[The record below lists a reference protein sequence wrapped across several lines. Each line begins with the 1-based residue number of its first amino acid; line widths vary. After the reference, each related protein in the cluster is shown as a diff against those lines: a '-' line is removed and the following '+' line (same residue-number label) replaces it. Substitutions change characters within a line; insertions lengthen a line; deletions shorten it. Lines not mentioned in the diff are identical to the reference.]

1 MVSVRFPSRGMLVLL
16 PLLLVLPG
24 CQRERRGLTSPT
36 SHTAAQRVGMI
47 TEARAIDIAKKDLAV
62 NNMTKALESE
72 PITVELKGDRY
83 LVTFGDRRSIPPT
96 VFGGSYDARVVIEAK
111 TGEVIGIMISD

>member
-1 MVSVRFPSRGMLVLL
+1 MLVLL

-47 TEARAIDIAKKDLAV
+47 TEARAIDIAKKDLAGGRLRLPRLV
-62 NNMTKALESE
+62 SGFMEAADIRSFRRITATKS
-72 PITVELKGDRY
+72 RN
-83 LVTFGDRRSIPPT
+83 
-96 VFGGSYDARVVIEAK
+96 
-111 TGEVIGIMISD
+111 